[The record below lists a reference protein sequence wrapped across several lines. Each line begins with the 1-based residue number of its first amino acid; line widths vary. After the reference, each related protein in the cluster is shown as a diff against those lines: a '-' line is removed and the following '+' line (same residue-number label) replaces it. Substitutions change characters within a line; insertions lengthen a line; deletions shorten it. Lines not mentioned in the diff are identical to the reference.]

1 MELGMH
7 IHQLNQRSEA
17 GRGELSGSSY
27 AHHFERAREAVRAAL
42 PDPEDL
48 SSDQCRLAIRRY
60 CAAVTPNFIKW
71 LSAASLSARSQDAR
85 YAASENA
92 MVEIRDD
99 HPGMLKALARS
110 SHALPDAEDYEAVE
124 RYMLPIQSRV
134 ALLDG
139 LFLIALDGCIE
150 HTSLEFVPWVGRVA
164 HQLGNTSTE
173 YVDVHGEADIGHAEQ
188 FVWALEKEAAL
199 YEDPDKTID
208 EACDATVALINGV
221 LVG

>member
-1 MELGMH
+1 MQ

-17 GRGELSGSSY
+17 GRGELHGSSY
-27 AHHFERAREAVRAAL
+27 AHHFERAREAVRMAL
-42 PDPEDL
+42 PDPDAL
-48 SSDQCRLAIRRY
+48 SSEQHRLALRRY

-71 LSAASLSARSQDAR
+71 LSAASLCARSQDAR

-99 HPGMLKALARS
+99 HPGMLWALARS
-110 SHALPDAEDYEAVE
+110 SGALPDAEDYEAIE
-124 RYMLPIQSRV
+124 RYILPIQSRV
-134 ALLDG
+134 ALMDG

-164 HQLGNTSTE
+164 QRLGNTSTE
-173 YVDVHGEADIGHAEQ
+173 YIDVHGEADIGHAEQ
-188 FVWALEKEAAL
+188 FVWALEKEAAFH
-199 YEDPDKTID
+199 DNPDKTIG